1 MASSDDEMEYDGWE
15 GFDDP
20 VPEQAELIL
29 LGPPPTDA
37 LYAGTRQEVSKALNK
52 ISGPRGYAIITQR
65 TKRADGKAWL
75 WYDRGGKPAWSKDLD
90 QDKKQRP
97 NRGST
102 RCNCPFSAI
111 LTAML
116 VTLPR

>member
-29 LGPPPTDA
+29 LEPPPTDA
-37 LYAGTRQEVSKALNK
+37 LYVGTRQEISKALNK
-52 ISGPRGYAIITQR
+52 FSGPRGYAIITQR

-75 WYDRGGKPAWSKDLD
+75 RCDRGGKPAWSKDFSD
-90 QDKKQRP
+90 NNHQDSEDDSQ
-97 NRGST
+97 
-102 RCNCPFSAI
+102 CLCLAI
-111 LTAML
+111 PANH
-116 VTLPR
+116 